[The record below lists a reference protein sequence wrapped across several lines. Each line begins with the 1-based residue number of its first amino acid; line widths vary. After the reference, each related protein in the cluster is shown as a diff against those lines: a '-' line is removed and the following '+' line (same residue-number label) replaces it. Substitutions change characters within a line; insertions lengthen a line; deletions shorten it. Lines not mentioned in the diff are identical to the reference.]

1 MQLHKLPSNNGKRV
15 GYKRKKK
22 KNMTHNFTVRPFKGT
37 SEYWKQRAWD

>member
-15 GYKRKKK
+15 GYIKKK
-22 KNMTHNFTVRPFKGT
+22 KNLTHNFTVRPFKGT